1 MKTKRDLYDFRIESK
16 RLNVIRFIKLPL
28 YIEFPL
34 HELFLGGKYLVGNIT
49 SARRFH
55 IPCNNEH
62 IVSFPFNLID
72 WNLVW
77 NKKKVY
83 NFYYS
88 IPFKDRRRS
97 YK

>member
-1 MKTKRDLYDFRIESK
+1 MKTKRDLYSFRIDRS
-16 RLNVIRFIKLPL
+16 LLHIIRFIELPL
-28 YIEFPL
+28 A
-34 HELFLGGKYLVGNIT
+34 ELFVGGKYLAGNIT

-55 IPCNNEH
+55 IPCDNSH
-62 IVSFPFNLID
+62 TVVVPFNLID

-77 NKKKVY
+77 DKKKVY

-88 IPFKDRRRS
+88 IPFKDRRRY

>member
-1 MKTKRDLYDFRIESK
+1 MGIKSLRDLYAFRIDSK
-16 RLNVIRFIKLPL
+16 RLHIIRFI
-28 YIEFPL
+28 EFPF
-34 HELFLGGKYLVGNIT
+34 HELFLVGKYLAGNIST
-49 SARRFH
+49 PRRFFA
-55 IPCNNEH
+55 PCNNGH
-62 IVSFPFNLID
+62 RVTVPFNLVN

-77 NKKKVY
+77 NENKVY